1 MRRSRHA
8 EITVAELTQ
17 YGVEALEAFCPRC
30 GEEWR
35 PPITFLPPATTL
47 NKIAALMVCPACGGR
62 DIEIQ
67 EPVRFEGRSV
77 Q

>member
-1 MRRSRHA
+1 MNTCRQA
-8 EITVAELTQ
+8 EVTVADLTEQ
-17 YGVEALEAFCPRC
+17 GVDAVDASCPRC
-30 GEEWR
+30 SADWR

-47 NKIAALMVCPACGGR
+47 ATIEALMVCPACGGR

-67 EPVRFEGRSV
+67 EPARFERRSV